1 MTDVMYYYKN
11 NYFVALAEEDF
22 SLAIAFRV
30 RALLVHIDTGCLSK

>member
-30 RALLVHIDTGCLSK
+30 RALGAASKHKSLL